1 MVERGLQLAIR
12 KGYSLYRIGRW
23 VGPFGE
29 CSSAGKRWK
38 WRELTGSAIVAQVL
52 STDVAIAQ
60 IVTAVTTVF
69 YAAVFAIGYYLMIK
83 GNRETI
89 REMREQ
95 RLSGGRPQV
104 LVEADYG
111 RLPMV
116 DIVVRNVS
124 GGSAKDITFGFS
136 APIEDSSGFVVSD
149 LPYFKDGMNFL
160 GPGAQVACVWDRL
173 ENLVTSFREKGLDK
187 GIAVTV
193 FYKDLAG
200 ESYQTEWRINPLIY
214 EGNRHVHRQDSQSV
228 EGVLA
233 ALRDLLESANG
244 RPGELRKLEGD
255 GNGDDRREA

>member
-1 MVERGLQLAIR
+1 MVERGLQLASR
-12 KGYSLYRIGRW
+12 REYSLYRIGRW

-29 CSSAGKRWK
+29 CLSAGKRWK
-38 WRELTGSAIVAQVL
+38 WRVLTGYAIVAQVL

-69 YAAVFAIGYYLMIK
+69 YAAVFAIGYYLLIK

-116 DIVVRNVS
+116 GIVVRVT

-160 GPGAQVACVWDRL
+160 GPGAQVACVWDSL
-173 ENLVTSFREKGLDK
+173 ENLVTSLREKGLDK
-187 GIAVTV
+187 GIVVTV

-233 ALRDLLESANG
+233 ALKDLLERANG

-255 GNGDDRREA
+255 GNGDGPRDA